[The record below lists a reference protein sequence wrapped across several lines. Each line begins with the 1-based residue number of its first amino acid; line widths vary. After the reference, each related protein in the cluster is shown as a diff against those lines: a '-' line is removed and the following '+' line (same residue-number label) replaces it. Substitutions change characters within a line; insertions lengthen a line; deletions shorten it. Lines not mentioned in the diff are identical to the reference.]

1 MDAPFRG
8 PNRVPHLFFSYPILT
23 IFPSLRYYLILC
35 SYCCL
40 FYQFWCFLI
49 LFPAFW
55 TEFHVHR
62 FFSSWFHGHD
72 MPWLWV
78 SMVCPWR
85 FRRSWAVP
93 CPQRLA
99 PYPWPQAFL
108 EGGFKVTKLG
118 LIYRGDPPVNKWI
131 YNGILVGHT
140 YMYIYIHFIHI
151 YKYIYMSIY
160 IYVYVCIYIYMYSYV
175 LDYRDSP
182 WTFSITLQ

>member
-1 MDAPFRG
+1 
-8 PNRVPHLFFSYPILT
+8 
-23 IFPSLRYYLILC
+23 
-35 SYCCL
+35 
-40 FYQFWCFLI
+40 
-49 LFPAFW
+49 
-55 TEFHVHR
+55 
-62 FFSSWFHGHD
+62 
-72 MPWLWV
+72 
-78 SMVCPWR
+78 MVCPWR

-151 YKYIYMSIY
+151 YKYIYI
-160 IYVYVCIYIYMYSYV
+160 CLYIYMYMYV
-175 LDYRDSP
+175 YIYTCTRMCWIIGIHHELLVLPSSK
-182 WTFSITLQ
+182 WT